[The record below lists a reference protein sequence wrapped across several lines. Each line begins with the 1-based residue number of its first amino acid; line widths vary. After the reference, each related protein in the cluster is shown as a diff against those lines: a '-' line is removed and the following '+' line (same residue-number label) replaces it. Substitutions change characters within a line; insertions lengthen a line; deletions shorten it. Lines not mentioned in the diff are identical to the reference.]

1 MTAQQQLQEMNR
13 SAVIEHRGDIME
25 RYSTIIDPP
34 SYTIKFHPCMS
45 ILGRA
50 AQFAPF
56 AALSGFDEDISETAR
71 LTEPRE
77 DFSEDELDDLDK
89 SFQKLIGLWRE
100 RPKVTIRYF
109 QPDKHKD
116 GGKYLSY
123 SGTFRFYDEEN
134 KLLMF
139 TDDMKIPAIDVAD
152 ILFE

>member
-1 MTAQQQLQEMNR
+1 
-13 SAVIEHRGDIME
+13 
-25 RYSTIIDPP
+25 
-34 SYTIKFHPCMS
+34 MS

-50 AQFAPF
+50 AQFASF
-56 AALSGFDEDISETAR
+56 ATLSGFDEDISETAR

-77 DFSEDELDDLDK
+77 NFSEDELDDLDK
-89 SFQKLIGLWRE
+89 SFQKLIGLWRK

-109 QPDKHKD
+109 QPDKQKD
-116 GGKYLSY
+116 SGTYLTY